1 MDTKRCSKCGISKSL
16 SEFYKDKWSKDGFTK
31 RCKTCFRNYQI
42 KNESKLYTYR
52 KEYWKKYYKLHKKTL
67 KRNYKL
73 YRKNNKNKINQL
85 NKFYYDNNLNFK
97 IAKLLRNR
105 MGRALKR
112 ITKLGHTLE
121 LTGCSIEFFKQH
133 LEAQFKPG
141 MSWSN
146 YGKWEIDHII
156 PCASFNLSNSNEQ
169 KKCFNYKNL
178 QPLWWEENRT
188 KHAKDLTTTS

>member
-1 MDTKRCSKCGISKSL
+1 MKTKMCTKCKIEKPL
-16 SEFYKDKWSKDGFTK
+16 SEFHKDKWSKDSFTN
-31 RCKTCFRNYQI
+31 RCKTCFRNYQL
-42 KNESKLYTYR
+42 KNWNKLSTYR
-52 KEYWKKYYKLHKKTL
+52 KEHWKKYYKLHKQTL

-73 YRKNNKNKINQL
+73 YRKNNRNKINQL

-121 LTGCSIEFFKQH
+121 LIGCSIEFFKQH
-133 LEAQFKPG
+133 LESQFKDG

-188 KHAKDLTTTS
+188 KHAKT